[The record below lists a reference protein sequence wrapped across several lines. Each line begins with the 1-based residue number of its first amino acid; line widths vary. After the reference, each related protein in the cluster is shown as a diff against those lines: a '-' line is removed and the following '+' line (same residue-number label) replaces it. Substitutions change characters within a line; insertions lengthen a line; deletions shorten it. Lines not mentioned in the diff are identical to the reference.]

1 MALDFL
7 RRATCVLLA
16 VGLPALAV
24 AQQGCTGSF
33 LNTQQ
38 RFPFNEARAANA
50 PLVFGRGAPLEN
62 VTYRVAGDPE
72 AHSLEDYLTRFCTT
86 GFLVLHE
93 DRIVYERYLQGTGSQ
108 DALLSASMSKTIL
121 SLLVGVAV
129 AEGKLTLDTTV
140 RQVLPDFG
148 ASAFADDT
156 VEDLLR
162 MTTGVQLHAAY
173 EAGAISDNRATDPT
187 VSPRQNMRR
196 YLKEKTDRSP
206 AGKTF
211 NYNGAVTAL
220 LGLVLSERTG
230 MSNTGYLEDKIWSR
244 IGAEG
249 SGFWIKNFHGEEG
262 VQGQFV
268 ARLRDYGRLGALVLN
283 RGQVAGG
290 QLVPAA
296 WIDEMVML
304 RPDKPQPKGAP
315 FYGLHVWIPQAA
327 GGRSFFWG
335 VGGQNIFVD
344 PVARMVIVHTGNSR
358 EAQFA
363 GDTHLFPL
371 RDAIAR
377 TLRSRAKLSPPLDS
391 SSASR
396 HN

>member
-1 MALDFL
+1 MALDSL

-16 VGLPALAV
+16 MGLPALAA

-38 RFPFNEARAANA
+38 RFPFKEARAGDA
-50 PLVFGRGAPLEN
+50 PRVFSRGAPLEN
-62 VTYRVAGDPE
+62 VTYRVAGDSE
-72 AHSLEDYLTRFCTT
+72 THSLEDYLTRFCTT

-93 DRIVYERYLQGTGSQ
+93 DRIVYERYLQGIGSQ

-140 RQVLPDFG
+140 RQVLPDFE

-162 MTTGVQLHAAY
+162 MTTGAQLHAAY
-173 EAGAISDNRATDPT
+173 GAGAISDNRATDPT

-249 SGFWIKNFHGEEG
+249 SGFWIKNLHGEEG
-262 VQGQFV
+262 VQGLFV
-268 ARLRDYGRLGALVLN
+268 ARLRDYGRLGALMLN
-283 RGQVAGG
+283 RGQVAGE

-304 RPDKPQPKGAP
+304 RPDKPQPKGTP

-363 GDTHLFPL
+363 GDAHLFPL

-391 SSASR
+391 SSVSR